1 MEHRTGTVVSYRF
14 AAFYAIGVLLNF
26 GFLYDKSIP
35 CHKDRGHSCSASWD
49 SQAVDVRSDILRTMI
64 RLDHIVEFA
73 LCMATLL
80 QIS

>member
-49 SQAVDVRSDILRTMI
+49 SLPQMSIHMQKALLAAFMDVFYAIDGKTVRN
-64 RLDHIVEFA
+64 
-73 LCMATLL
+73 
-80 QIS
+80 